1 MIRLLSK
8 LLAAAGIK
16 DVPFAKR
23 KSKAIDFAPLANA
36 KTIPIDRAG
45 ADSNRPFRRRLYAT
59 SRHFDSSCC
68 VSQNLCLLNYPRDA
82 IAPRSHQHRGAIVE
96 TISLRT
102 LADRWARS
110 ASLPST
116 RPDGVKPVSSSW
128 MRTRLN
134 EQRPEQRR
142 LARPRPNTCPRSKS
156 SESSMAV
163 RLHVSRSK
171 NHDQSRCGRTDDC

>member
-1 MIRLLSK
+1 MAIALAETYADRRGDYVTSPSGLK
-8 LLAAAGIK
+8 LLEAQ
-16 DVPFAKR
+16 DQ
-23 KSKAIDFAPLANA
+23 
-36 KTIPIDRAG
+36 IDRAG

-96 TISLRT
+96 TLSLRT
-102 LADRWARS
+102 PADRWARS

-116 RPDGVKPVSSSW
+116 HPDGVKPVSSSW

-163 RLHVSRSK
+163 RLHASRSK
-171 NHDQSRCGRTDDC
+171 KP